1 MKTNVSTAAEM
12 AQLLLNY
19 GVVKLS
25 PEAPFTWAS
34 GLKSPIYCNNRDL
47 LSLADDD
54 ERDAILDMLAETSN
68 SLDSVLSDGFDAIVG
83 VATGAIPWSAMFAYM
98 AGYPYG
104 YVIAAPKD
112 HGADSNQPTP
122 EEEQARLA
130 KCLIGKFP
138 KNAKVVIVEDL
149 ISTGGSS
156 LHAVKAVRAAGSQSK
171 DKNRW

>member
-83 VATGAIPWSAMFAYM
+83 VATGAIPWSARFAYM
-98 AGYPYG
+98 AG
-104 YVIAAPKD
+104 
-112 HGADSNQPTP
+112 
-122 EEEQARLA
+122 
-130 KCLIGKFP
+130 
-138 KNAKVVIVEDL
+138 
-149 ISTGGSS
+149 
-156 LHAVKAVRAAGSQSK
+156 
-171 DKNRW
+171 